1 MTAQAVS
8 TGASRVR
15 PGSGGIAERV
25 PSRAAQAARAAVDEG
40 AGDRL
45 CAGPVAFG
53 AVLSQQS
60 GVPGDTLLGIW
71 VHSSGYALSFVVLGF
86 AGYLGFPVL
95 AGVLAGD
102 MFSSEDRYETWKTVL
117 TRSRTR
123 RDVFAGKILAATTF
137 SVALVALLA
146 ISSLLSG
153 LLFTGDQP
161 FVGFGGT
168 LIPSGEALLVL
179 LASWVLS
186 ILPVLAFVS
195 MAVLFSVAT
204 RSGIAGVLGPL
215 LVALA
220 MQLLAFIGSGAWV
233 HMLLLASAFD
243 DWHGL
248 LATPAFYGP
257 LIVGSVV
264 SCAWAAACLGVSWLL
279 LSRRDF
285 AGPPVSRRPGWV
297 VPVRAAAAFAVL
309 LLVLVAASSLGP
321 AGVTRGRLEASIGPA
336 FNSLTALQQ
345 QELGRPIPRAAKLEN
360 VTACRRRSGTSTGP
374 GDDWVCTVTVFAS
387 VPGAD
392 PFQTTSVTYDVSV
405 KSNGCYKADAPPSFV
420 GQQTMSTPHGHSA
433 VNPLFT
439 IYGCFDTTAPAGV
452 PGIGKL
458 LGERS
463 TPDHRQ
469 RIRPERGSSSPSGSS
484 HLGWT
489 KKSLEELH
497 AAERAAGPRVT
508 ARNQRIAQEGR
519 TGIPGRRRG

>member
-1 MTAQAVS
+1 MLSVY
-8 TGASRVR
+8 R
-15 PGSGGIAERV
+15 AERRKLLAQL
-25 PSRAAQAARAAVDEG
+25 STRALVIV
-40 AGDRL
+40 
-45 CAGPVAFG
+45 CALGPFAFG

-123 RDVFAGKILAATTF
+123 GDVFAGKILAAAAF

-146 ISSLLSG
+146 LSSLLSG

-161 FVGFGGT
+161 FVGLGGT
-168 LIPSGEALLVL
+168 LIPSGEALLLL
-179 LASWVLS
+179 LASWLLS
-186 ILPVLAFVS
+186 LLPVLAFVS
-195 MAVLFSVAT
+195 LAVLFSVAT
-204 RSGIAGVLGPL
+204 RNGIAGVLGPL
-215 LVALA
+215 IVALV
-220 MQLLAFIGSGAWV
+220 MQLLAFIGNGAWV
-233 HMLLLASAFD
+233 HLLLLTSAFD

-257 LIVGSVV
+257 LIIGSLV
-264 SCAWAAACLGVSWLL
+264 SCAWAAACLGASWLI

-297 VPVRAAAAFAVL
+297 VPVRAALASAVL
-309 LLVLVAASSLGP
+309 LLVLVAASSWGP
-321 AGVTRGRLEASIGPA
+321 AGVTRGRLEASLGPA
-336 FNSLTALQQ
+336 FNTLTALQQ
-345 QELGRPIPRAAKLEN
+345 QELGRPIPGGAKLNN
-360 VTACRRRSGTSTGP
+360 VTACRRRSGANKGP
-374 GDDWVCTVTVFAS
+374 GDDWVCTVSVFAS

-420 GQQTMSTPHGHSA
+420 GEQTMSTPHGHSA

-439 IYGCFDTTAPAGV
+439 IYGCFDTTG
-452 PGIGKL
+452 
-458 LGERS
+458 
-463 TPDHRQ
+463 
-469 RIRPERGSSSPSGSS
+469 PSGCREAANCSAS
-484 HLGWT
+484 GTHLVTGSAAGPGSAAPSASGSGHAGWT
-489 KKSLEELH
+489 KTGLEALH
-497 AAERAAGPRVT
+497 DAERAAGPRVM
-508 ARNQRIAQEGR
+508 REINES
-519 TGIPGRRRG
+519 RRREELASGEGGAAESEREAERERTTEGQARK